1 MKFMSHIRA
10 MRSHANLILPFTDL
24 ARCFLVGL
32 EDFIKLVAGNIHGT
46 NYFTTYYVIPF
57 TLSH

>member
-1 MKFMSHIRA
+1 MKFMSHIKA
-10 MRSHANLILPFTDL
+10 MRSHANLILRFTDP
-24 ARCFLVGL
+24 AGCFLVGL
-32 EDFIKLVAGNIHGT
+32 HRTRVGNIHGT